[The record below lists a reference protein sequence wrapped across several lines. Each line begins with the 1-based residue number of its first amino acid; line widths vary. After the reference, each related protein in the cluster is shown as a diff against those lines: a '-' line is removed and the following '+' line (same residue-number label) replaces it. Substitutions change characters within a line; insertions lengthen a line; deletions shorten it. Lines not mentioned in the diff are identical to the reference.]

1 MIHRLA
7 LGRLEEIFHE
17 TLIVRHIG
25 EFPILEDIEV
35 ELSIVLG
42 SAQVQIRQI
51 LQMSRGAMIPLDCGQ
66 DDPTLVFVNGELIAK
81 GRILVNSEEM
91 SLEVTEITRKSRN

>member
-1 MIHRLA
+1 LS
-7 LGRLEEIFHE
+7 
-17 TLIVRHIG
+17 
-25 EFPILEDIEV
+25 ILEDIEV

>member
-1 MIHRLA
+1 LS
-7 LGRLEEIFHE
+7 
-17 TLIVRHIG
+17 
-25 EFPILEDIEV
+25 ILEDIEV

-66 DDPTLVFVNGELIAK
+66 DDPTLVFVNDELIAK

-91 SLEVTEITRKSRN
+91 SLEITEITRKSRN

>member
-1 MIHRLA
+1 MS
-7 LGRLEEIFHE
+7 
-17 TLIVRHIG
+17 
-25 EFPILEDIEV
+25 ILEDIEV

-91 SLEVTEITRKSRN
+91 SLEVSEITRKSRA

>member
-1 MIHRLA
+1 MS
-7 LGRLEEIFHE
+7 
-17 TLIVRHIG
+17 
-25 EFPILEDIEV
+25 ILEDIEV

-81 GRILVNSEEM
+81 GRILVNSAEM